1 MRLFTWKDVENTLLF
16 NREKWNSTWKKISV
30 YPDEVV
36 IYKDQAEE
44 NEQDIECLNEI
55 LENCYQPEQRS
66 IVLDTFESKLS
77 VAYEEMDEWE
87 IPLQCEVPLFR
98 DMYLKK
104 ESMDDLEKEDLPGSP
119 VIAFHSYKGG
129 VGRTLSV
136 IALLKE
142 IGNRYGNQGRVLV
155 VDSDLEAPGL
165 TWVLEDGPKFSI
177 SYLDL
182 LSVVSV
188 YGDTEEVIEKVAGLM
203 QTDAVYMNTDNEKV
217 KFFFLPAYL
226 WEEQMLTMMPEID
239 SLLHVSDNPYI
250 ITDVISRLGAALKAD
265 LVVIDLRAGVSNIS
279 APFLF
284 DKRVQKYFI
293 SSTSLQSIKGTKFV
307 EEQIYSGSRLNIEN
321 TKVFLTMIPNELSED
336 EIQLTMDQLTQ
347 IPESANDGVNET
359 YLRDEYAYAVK
370 FESRLLGLG
379 DFDNIC
385 QAIKGTQLSEV
396 MNRVASNLPFLKEQ
410 KDKADSVMTEEKIRD
425 GLKALHG
432 YLDIT
437 AESSDST
444 DILLTDSIQKIIT
457 KHQRDLPNIVV
468 LGAKGAGKT
477 YLYRQFV
484 QKKSW
489 NSFAEEFYGGNVALP
504 GNAVFIPLLATKNE
518 QKIFPLVKCCLE
530 EADRYVGGSMI
541 DFDVCQELR
550 EKVERL
556 LRAGNENDWLAF
568 WEKQILGLFRDQFA
582 ALQELNQ
589 YLSSAGRNIIF
600 LLDGLD
606 DLFNLAVPVERKE
619 AAVQSLCQDLPP
631 RLNRLRD
638 RHIGMIIFVR
648 RDIAEESIRY
658 NFQQFRD
665 QYKDFSLNWSQ
676 TEALRLA
683 LWVAGKAIPELI
695 MQEDIRTLGREKI
708 EEQLEV
714 LWGKKLGKEDSK
726 EANSARWILAALS
739 DLKGQLQAR
748 DIVRFLFY
756 ASENGENV
764 ALKFPD
770 RYLMPSAVRAAIEPC
785 ANEKL
790 KEIEDEMKTIYQI
803 LEKFEKVEDRKL
815 PLTLDQITLSVE
827 ELAKLEE
834 QGYIKVEDKK
844 YYLPEIIRQALG
856 YRYESGARPKVL
868 SLLVK

>member
-1 MRLFTWKDVENTLLF
+1 MLFTWKDIENTLLLSK
-16 NREKWNSTWKKISV
+16 EKWNATWKKISV

-36 IYKDQAEE
+36 IYKDTSKE
-44 NEQDIECLNEI
+44 NAQDIECLNDI
-55 LENCYQPEQRS
+55 LRSCYRPEEKC
-66 IVLDTFESKLS
+66 ILLDPFEVKLPIS
-77 VAYEEMDEWE
+77 YEEMDEWE
-87 IPLQCEVPLFR
+87 IPARQEVPLFR
-98 DMYLKK
+98 EMYLKK
-104 ESMDDLEKEDLPGSP
+104 ENPCAVEKEELPGKP

-136 IALLKE
+136 IALVKE
-142 IGNRYGNQGRVLV
+142 IGNTYGNQRKVLM

-165 TWVLEDGPKFSI
+165 TWVLEEGPKFSM

-188 YGDTEEVIEKVAGLM
+188 YGDTDEVIDKVAGLM
-203 QTDAVYMNTDNEKV
+203 QPDTVYMNTDTERV

-226 WEEQMLTMMPEID
+226 QKEQMLTMMPEID
-239 SLLHVSDNPYI
+239 SLLHVSDNPYV
-250 ITDVISRLGAALKAD
+250 ITDVISRLGTALGAD
-265 LVVIDLRAGVSNIS
+265 LVAIDLRAGVSNIS

-293 SSTSLQSIKGTKFV
+293 SSTSLQSIKGTRFV
-307 EEQIYSGSRLNIEN
+307 EEQVYSRSRLNIEN
-321 TKVFLTMIPNELSED
+321 TKVFLTMIPNEMSE
-336 EIQLTMDQLTQ
+336 EGIQQIMDQLTQ
-347 IPESANDGVNET
+347 IPESANDGADET
-359 YLRDEYAYAVK
+359 YLRDEYAYAVR
-370 FESRLLGLG
+370 FSDSLLGLG
-379 DFDNIC
+379 DFDEIC
-385 QAIKGTQLSEV
+385 QAIRGTGLGQV
-396 MNRVASNLPFLKEQ
+396 MNRVVSNLTCLKEQ
-410 KDKADSVMTEEKIRD
+410 NKMADSGMTEGKIRD

-432 YLDIT
+432 YLNIT
-437 AESSDST
+437 AESSDAT
-444 DILLTDSIQKIIT
+444 DILLTDSIHKIIT
-457 KHQRDLPNIVV
+457 KHQKELPNIVV

-484 QKKSW
+484 QKKNW
-489 NSFAEEFYGGNVALP
+489 NSFAGELCGGNVMLP
-504 GNAVFIPLLATKNE
+504 GNAAFIPLLTTKND
-518 QKIFPLVKCCLE
+518 QKIFSLVECCLE
-530 EADRYVGGSMI
+530 EADRYAGDSLI
-541 DFDVCQELR
+541 DFTAYQGLR
-550 EKVERL
+550 EKVESH
-556 LRAGNENDWLAF
+556 LREGNENNWLAF
-568 WEKQILGLFRDQFA
+568 WENLILGLFRNRFTS
-582 ALQELNQ
+582 LQELNQ
-589 YLSSAGRNIIF
+589 YLSSIGRNIIF

-606 DLFNLAVPVERKE
+606 DLFNLAVPAERVENLLQ
-619 AAVQSLCQDLPP
+619 VLCQDLPS
-631 RLNRLRD
+631 RLNRLKD
-638 RHIGMIIFVR
+638 RHIGMILFVR

-665 QYKDFSLNWSQ
+665 QYKDFALNWSQ

-683 LWVAGKAIPELI
+683 LWVAGKAIPEHI
-695 MQEDIRTLGREKI
+695 TQEDIQTLGREKI
-708 EEQLEV
+708 EERLEI

-726 EANSARWILAALS
+726 EASSARWILAALS

-785 ANEKL
+785 ASEKL
-790 KEIEDEMKTIYQI
+790 KEIEDEMKTVYQI

-815 PLTLDQITLSVE
+815 PLTLDKITLSVE

-856 YRYESGARPKVL
+856 YRYETGARPKVL

>member
-1 MRLFTWKDVENTLLF
+1 MLFTWKDIENTLLLSK
-16 NREKWNSTWKKISV
+16 EKWNATWKKISV

-36 IYKDQAEE
+36 IYKDTSKE
-44 NEQDIECLNEI
+44 NAQDIECLNDI
-55 LENCYQPEQRS
+55 LRSCYRPEEKC
-66 IVLDTFESKLS
+66 ILLDPFEVKLPIS
-77 VAYEEMDEWE
+77 YEEMDEWE
-87 IPLQCEVPLFR
+87 IPARQEVPLFR
-98 DMYLKK
+98 EMYLKK
-104 ESMDDLEKEDLPGSP
+104 ENPCAVEKEELPGKP

-136 IALLKE
+136 IALVKE
-142 IGNRYGNQGRVLV
+142 IGNTYGNQRKVLM

-165 TWVLEDGPKFSI
+165 TWVLEEGPKFSM

-188 YGDTEEVIEKVAGLM
+188 YGDTDEVIDKVAGLM
-203 QTDAVYMNTDNEKV
+203 QPDTVYMNTDTERV

-226 WEEQMLTMMPEID
+226 QKEQMLTMMPEID
-239 SLLHVSDNPYI
+239 SLLHVSDNPYV
-250 ITDVISRLGAALKAD
+250 ITDVISRLGTALGAD
-265 LVVIDLRAGVSNIS
+265 LVAIDLRAGVSNIS

-293 SSTSLQSIKGTKFV
+293 SSTSLQSIKGTRFV
-307 EEQIYSGSRLNIEN
+307 EEQVYSRSRLNIEN
-321 TKVFLTMIPNELSED
+321 TKVFLTMIPNEMSE
-336 EIQLTMDQLTQ
+336 EGIQQIMDQLTQ
-347 IPESANDGVNET
+347 IPESANDGADET
-359 YLRDEYAYAVK
+359 YLRDEYAYAVR
-370 FESRLLGLG
+370 FSDSLLGLG
-379 DFDNIC
+379 DFDEIC
-385 QAIKGTQLSEV
+385 QAIRGTGLGQV
-396 MNRVASNLPFLKEQ
+396 MNRVVSNLTCLKEQ
-410 KDKADSVMTEEKIRD
+410 NKMADSGMTEGKIRD

-432 YLDIT
+432 YLNIT
-437 AESSDST
+437 AESSDAT
-444 DILLTDSIQKIIT
+444 DILLTDSIHKIIT
-457 KHQRDLPNIVV
+457 KHQKELPNIVV

-484 QKKSW
+484 QKKNW
-489 NSFAEEFYGGNVALP
+489 NSFAGELCGGNVMLP
-504 GNAVFIPLLATKNE
+504 GNAAFIPLLTTKND
-518 QKIFPLVKCCLE
+518 QKIFSLVECCLE
-530 EADRYVGGSMI
+530 EADRYAGDSLI
-541 DFDVCQELR
+541 DFTAYQGLR
-550 EKVERL
+550 EKVESH
-556 LRAGNENDWLAF
+556 LREGNENNWLAF
-568 WEKQILGLFRDQFA
+568 WENLILGLFRNRFTS
-582 ALQELNQ
+582 LQELNQ
-589 YLSSAGRNIIF
+589 YLSSIGRNIIF

-606 DLFNLAVPVERKE
+606 DLFNLAVPAERVENL
-619 AAVQSLCQDLPP
+619 VQVLCQDLPS
-631 RLNRLRD
+631 RLNRLKD
-638 RHIGMIIFVR
+638 RHIGMILFVR

-665 QYKDFSLNWSQ
+665 QYKDFALNWSQ

-683 LWVAGKAIPELI
+683 LWVAGKAIPEHI
-695 MQEDIRTLGREKI
+695 TQEDIQTLGREKI
-708 EEQLEV
+708 EERLEI

-726 EANSARWILAALS
+726 EASSARWILAALS

-785 ANEKL
+785 ASEKL
-790 KEIEDEMKTIYQI
+790 KEIEDEMKTVYQI

-815 PLTLDQITLSVE
+815 PLTLDKITLSVE

-856 YRYESGARPKVL
+856 YRYETGARPKVL

>member
-1 MRLFTWKDVENTLLF
+1 MLFTWKDIENTLLF
-16 NREKWNSTWKKISV
+16 NKEKWNVTWKKISV

-36 IYKDQAEE
+36 IYKDEAME
-44 NEQDIECLNEI
+44 NAQDIECLNDIVGSCYRSEQKCI
-55 LENCYQPEQRS
+55 L
-66 IVLDTFESKLS
+66 LDPFEVKLPIS
-77 VAYEEMDEWE
+77 YEEMDEWE
-87 IPLQCEVPLFR
+87 IPARQEVPLFR
-98 DMYLKK
+98 EMYLRK
-104 ESMDDLEKEDLPGSP
+104 EEPSAVEKEELPKP

-136 IALLKE
+136 IALVKE
-142 IGNRYGNQGRVLV
+142 IGNQYGNQRKVLV

-165 TWVLEDGPKFSI
+165 TWVLEGDAQFSM

-188 YGDTEEVIEKVAGLM
+188 YGDTDEVIDKVVGLM
-203 QTDAVYMNTDNEKV
+203 QTDAVYMNTDTERV

-226 WEEQMLTMMPEID
+226 RKEQMLTMMPKID
-239 SLLHVSDNPYI
+239 SLLHVSDNPYV
-250 ITDVISRLGAALKAD
+250 ITDVISRLGDALGAD

-284 DKRVQKYFI
+284 DKRVQKYFV
-293 SSTSLQSIKGTKFV
+293 SSTSLQSIKGTRFV
-307 EEQIYSGSRLNIEN
+307 EEQVYSRSRLRIEN
-321 TKVFLTMIPNELSED
+321 TKIFLTMIPNELSE
-336 EIQLTMDQLTQ
+336 EGRQQIMDQLTQ
-347 IPESANDGVNET
+347 IPESANDGADET
-359 YLRDEYAYAVK
+359 YLRDEYAYAVQ

-379 DFDNIC
+379 DFAEIC
-385 QAIKGTQLSEV
+385 QAIRWTGLSQV
-396 MNRVASNLPFLKEQ
+396 MNGIASNLRCLKEQ
-410 KDKADSVMTEEKIRD
+410 NDTSDSEITEEKIRG

-432 YLDIT
+432 YLNIT
-437 AESSDST
+437 AESSGAE

-457 KHQRDLPNIVV
+457 KHQKELPNIVV
-468 LGAKGAGKT
+468 LGAKGSGKT

-484 QKKSW
+484 QKQSW
-489 NSFAEEFYGGNVALP
+489 NSFAGELCGGNVMFP
-504 GNAVFIPLLATKNE
+504 GNAAFIPLLTTKNE
-518 QKIFPLVKCCLE
+518 QKIFSLVECCLE
-530 EADRYVGGSMI
+530 EADRYVGDSLI
-541 DFDVCQELR
+541 DFTACQGLR
-550 EKVERL
+550 EEVESC
-556 LRAGNENDWLAF
+556 LREGKENNWLAF
-568 WEKQILGLFRDQFA
+568 WEKLILGLFGNQFTT
-582 ALQELNQ
+582 LQELNQ
-589 YLSSAGRNIIF
+589 HLSNVGRNIIF

-606 DLFNLAVPVERKE
+606 DLFNLAVPVERVE
-619 AAVQSLCQDLPP
+619 TLVQALCQDLPP
-631 RLNRLRD
+631 RLNRLKD

-665 QYKDFSLNWSQ
+665 QYKDFALNWSQ

-683 LWVAGKAIPELI
+683 LWVAGKAIPEFV
-695 MQEDIRTLGREKI
+695 MHEDIQTLGREKI
-708 EEQLEV
+708 EERLET

-756 ASENGENV
+756 ASENGENI

-785 ANEKL
+785 ASEKL
-790 KEIEDEMKTIYQI
+790 KEIEDEMKTVYQI
-803 LEKFEKVEDRKL
+803 LEKFEKVEERKL
-815 PLTLDQITLSVE
+815 PLTLDKITLSVE